1 MLAYFC
7 PRIPHHNIYLLII
20 MTLFIGNQKKRL
32 LEHLKSEVTFME
44 KLGDSIINELE
55 TAEDA
60 VCDAW
65 GEYVV
70 PTRDIVYGRWFLY
83 VALFVLCIMSV
94 GRC

>member
-1 MLAYFC
+1 MLVYFC
-7 PRIPHHNIYLLII
+7 SRIPLIIIYYLLII
-20 MTLFIGNQKKRL
+20 ITLFIGNQKKRL

-65 GEYVV
+65 GE
-70 PTRDIVYGRWFLY
+70 
-83 VALFVLCIMSV
+83 
-94 GRC
+94 